1 MTETKSQRQLI
12 THPLV
17 ILALAILCNALW
29 GSATPF
35 IKIGYE
41 LILPPER
48 GVPSIMLFA
57 GSRFFLAGI
66 ITIAIYSI
74 ARRRFLYPKK
84 TTIPKVLG
92 VGAFQTVLQYIFF
105 YVGLA
110 NTSGVKGT
118 VASSANAFF
127 ALLVSSLIF
136 RQEKLTAKKIFAC
149 VLGLTGIIIINID
162 GLDFNMNFLGDCFVL
177 FSAMSQAFGSVLIKR
192 FSRDEDPVIISG
204 YQFVVGGTV
213 MMAIGAAFGGTISF
227 PSFSAVAVLIYL
239 AFLSAVAY
247 ALWGVLLKYN
257 PVSKVTI
264 YSFTTPIF
272 GVFLSTLLL
281 DEASNVRPINL
292 FITLILVSTGIFIL
306 NYSRK
311 KPENKVV

>member
-1 MTETKSQRQLI
+1 MTETNNKRQLI

-17 ILALAILCNALW
+17 ILALALLCNALW

-35 IKIGYE
+35 IKIGYK
-41 LILPPER
+41 LILPVKD
-48 GVPSIMLFA
+48 VPSTILFA

-66 ITIAIYSI
+66 ITITIYSI
-74 ARRRFLYPKK
+74 ARRKFLFPKVNA
-84 TTIPKVLG
+84 IPKVLG

-105 YVGLA
+105 YIGLA

-118 VASSANAFF
+118 VISGSNAFF
-127 ALLVSSLIF
+127 ALLISGLIF
-136 RQEKLTAKKIFAC
+136 GQEKLTLKKIFAC
-149 VLGLTGIIIINID
+149 ILGFAGIIVINVD
-162 GLDFNMNFLGDCFVL
+162 GLDLNMNFLGDCFVL
-177 FSAMSQAFGSVLIKR
+177 FSAMAQAFGSVLIKR
-192 FSRDEDPVIISG
+192 FSKDEDPVVISG
-204 YQFVVGGTV
+204 YQFFVGGAV
-213 MMAIGAAFGGTISF
+213 MMCIGAVLGGKIAF

-272 GVFLSTLLL
+272 GVFLTTLLL
-281 DEASNVRPINL
+281 PDEPSNVHPINL
-292 FITLILVSTGIFIL
+292 VITLILVSAGIFML
-306 NYSRK
+306 NYK
-311 KPENKVV
+311 KDVEKKVA